1 MAIDPRILKIG
12 GDRQVNLNVTPGTVQ
27 EPGRT
32 VGGRFQV
39 GAPQQAVGPS
49 GEEALYQSL
58 SYIAGGVVDSAQNIE
73 QLAGFNND
81 ILWSKWYDDQWEGPN
96 SKRRA
101 ILDDP
106 EVSREDKRKKLIEL
120 LDAAPSNG
128 LNKNRK
134 AQIYGDWLDQDPD
147 STSLFQ
153 GDYAKFQQ
161 DTLNWSPE
169 DRLRQFETN
178 FTYELQSGMPQ
189 AMSLYL
195 GYQKDVQKD
204 QEEIAVTQGQL
215 SLQRTSGFML
225 EVFNAVVEAELGN
238 SALLDTLTQEA
249 EASGSI
255 DQLKQVQDQVD
266 VIRQNGAKFEIIQ
279 SNLLAAL
286 NIKANTDK
294 YSPFDH
300 FMRDKVSSVAYTL
313 SRQMSQKQA
322 EANAK
327 FKELSTQTSRNQFS
341 STALPKDPTQA
352 SAVVSGVLATTN
364 LFDPRDMDQ
373 SLATITNGIVTT
385 VDNLNMNQQESI
397 DYATDLLIK
406 TWENSTPAQR
416 QSLVAM
422 GLIKLPEE
430 TPEYTTII
438 LLTQPSFAERN
449 REKVKEVI
457 STTLKSNNRF
467 LSAVQRQVS
476 AAVAAFDNSPI
487 TGPASAA
494 QLQTL
499 LDGVGKQVTT
509 TETTS
514 ERKYIEIF
522 RQTHTS
528 NRLLGDDGRNIWT
541 YGLGFPPEEYDLYV
555 AANMGDRSPEAV
567 AILKKYGP
575 VENKDKENK
584 GIAGFVSTDDKVGIA
599 LNKQINEILSKIGGI
614 KVESGNQ
621 SGIFSPAKLKELAN
635 VGTSSQQLQNAANT
649 AAQENPQVYNLFQRA
664 NTIADGL
671 TYNNRV
677 GETVYSFGI
686 PESYNGISIS
696 NPQIIAAAN
705 RAQAEINELK
715 KSNPPL
721 AAARAT
727 IAGEELKK
735 LAVRTI
741 ALSGFLQHPGIVGDK
756 PEDKANQ
763 QAAVTKTVE
772 AAIATEEAYRL
783 LYQGN
788 PFFEPHNFYGE
799 SPADTNI
806 SSVQIVDDSG
816 TLQPANYSRAVF
828 MINRGFYRM
837 DELRPRLGKAFAE
850 FGSKGNLT
858 EVSKESQMFLF
869 AVADGIASKAAIIT
883 RDNPA
888 MLQAEIESQIQ
899 MMVIGSDIASYA
911 PALKA
916 LVNLK
921 LADNPDFSKTNGMR
935 FTVSNPDETFA
946 RLTSDKKTALKGAAE
961 DKKSRM
967 FELQRRLLSGAARL
981 AQKETTLKPVD
992 LSRQPSWTSSKDPNF
1007 IATNELVYPFTVGTT
1022 RENAAN
1028 MEARNDGELVLQGW
1042 TAAGWQIPGNTT
1054 EDKQKAVIQVLASS
1068 ANIPVTTDK
1077 EGNLVVGITTYD
1089 DSRNLTNTTLTNE
1102 NFGFITETLTASLRA
1117 NPNFARFL
1125 SEYRDAFPDDRSL
1138 PSVMSYWNDY
1148 SNTFY
1153 SNTETTIPNYMSY
1166 EVGTWWT
1173 LNMGSDPEQAVTGN
1187 TIKVPAVHNAYVG
1200 PLQLVPGSFAPTS
1213 RSREQER
1220 VEEDIPWSLR
1230 DREEDLPSVVGKEST
1245 YGSIWLFGERSRNE
1259 QAQIK
1264 EDLTKLA
1271 TSYYG
1276 EDLDSVTLASIEDAS
1291 TRLAEEGKT
1300 NRRSRTNAALLLE
1313 LNSIVEY
1320 SGLAEGKQGILPP
1333 TLFDVGAG
1341 LFSNAPTRSASI
1353 LSIDFKKDAAVRQMI
1368 PDSTGNFTIP
1378 AFYGVPFDP
1387 QLFPVSIN
1395 GNNTIPGTSQ
1405 LLDMQ
1410 HQFDFIKEFFVG
1422 TTGQMNFG
1430 HPWLSLKSSK
1440 QGNK

>member
-49 GEEALYQSL
+49 GEESLYQSL
-58 SYIAGGVVDSAQNIE
+58 SYIAGGIVDSAQNIS

-96 SKRRA
+96 SKRRS

-106 EVSREDKRKKLIEL
+106 EISREDKRKKLIEL

-128 LNKNRK
+128 ANKNRK

-147 STSLFQ
+147 STNLFQ
-153 GDYAKFQQ
+153 ADYAKFQEE
-161 DTLNWSPE
+161 TLTWSPE
-169 DRLRQFETN
+169 DRLRRFNTI
-178 FTYELQSGMPQ
+178 FRYELQSGMPQ
-189 AMSLYL
+189 AMSLFL
-195 GYQKDVQKD
+195 GYQKDLQNHQD
-204 QEEIAVTQGQL
+204 EIAVTQGQL
-215 SLQRTSGFML
+215 SLQRTAGFMSD
-225 EVFNAVVEAELGN
+225 VFNAVVEDELGN
-238 SALLDTLTQEA
+238 PTLLNTLRQEA

-255 DQLKQVQDQVD
+255 PQLEQVIGQVSLIREKGAQFE
-266 VIRQNGAKFEIIQ
+266 VIE
-279 SNLLAAL
+279 STLLDTL
-286 NIKANTDK
+286 NIESNTDR
-294 YSPFDH
+294 YSPFNH
-300 FMRDKVSSVAYTL
+300 LMRDKISSVAYTL
-313 SRQMSQKQA
+313 SREMSKKQA
-322 EANAK
+322 ESNAK
-327 FKELSTQTSRNQFS
+327 FEELNKQTNRNQFS

-352 SAVVSGVLATTN
+352 SVEVSGVLATTN
-364 LFDPRDMDQ
+364 LFDPRDTNE

-416 QSLVAM
+416 QTLVAM
-422 GLIKLPEE
+422 GLIKLPEG
-430 TPEYTTII
+430 TSEYTTKT
-438 LLTQPSFAERN
+438 LLTQPSFAGLN
-449 REKVKEVI
+449 REEVKEVV

-476 AAVAAFDNSPI
+476 ASVAPFINTDI
-487 TGPASAA
+487 TGPAAAA
-494 QLQTL
+494 QLPTL
-499 LDGVGKQVTT
+499 LDAISDQVETK
-509 TETTS
+509 ETTP
-514 ERKYIEIF
+514 ERRYIEIL
-522 RQTHTS
+522 RLTHTS
-528 NRLLGDDGRNIWT
+528 NILLGDGGRNVWT
-541 YGLGFPPEEYDLYV
+541 YGLAFPAEEYDLYV

-575 VENKDKENK
+575 VENKNKENE

-599 LNKQINEILSKIGGI
+599 LNSQINKTLGEIGGI
-614 KVESGNQ
+614 RFESGKQ
-621 SGIFSPAKLKELAN
+621 SGVFSPAELKKLTTTGLSARELQ
-635 VGTSSQQLQNAANT
+635 SAANT
-649 AAQENPQVYNLFQRA
+649 AAQENPQVYNLFQKVNKAA
-664 NTIADGL
+664 NGL

-677 GETVYSFGI
+677 GKTVYSFGI
-686 PESYNGISIS
+686 PVSYNGLPIS
-696 NPQIIAAAN
+696 NPQVIQAAN
-705 RAQAEINELK
+705 QAQSEINELK

-727 IAGEELKK
+727 IAEEEIKT

-741 ALSGFLQHPGIVGDK
+741 ALSGSLEHPGIVGDK

-772 AAIATEEAYRL
+772 AAVAAERDFNL
-783 LYQGN
+783 
-788 PFFEPHNFYGE
+788 FFKQSNLETGNFYGE
-799 SPADTNI
+799 SPANTNI
-806 SSVQIVDDSG
+806 STVQIVDDSG
-816 TLQPANYSRAVF
+816 TLQQDNYARAVF
-828 MINRGFYRM
+828 MVNRGFYKM

-850 FGSKGNLT
+850 FGSKNGNLA

-869 AVADGIASKAAIIT
+869 AVADGIASRAALIT

-888 MLQAEIESQIQ
+888 LLQAEIESQIQ
-899 MMVIGSDIASYA
+899 MMVVGSDIARYA
-911 PALKA
+911 PAIKT
-916 LVNLK
+916 LVSLK

-935 FTVSNPDETFA
+935 FTVSNPDETFS
-946 RLTSDKKTALKGAAE
+946 RLTSDKKTTLTSSAE

-967 FELQRRLLSGAARL
+967 FELQRRLLSGSARL
-981 AQKETTLKPVD
+981 AKEETTLKPTD
-992 LSRQPSWTSSKDPNF
+992 LSRRTSWSSSKDTTF
-1007 IATNELVYPFTVGTT
+1007 IATNELVYPFTVGTS
-1022 RENAAN
+1022 RESAADI
-1028 MEARNDGELVLQGW
+1028 EARNDGELVLQGW

-1068 ANIPVTTDK
+1068 ANIPTFTDK

-1125 SEYRDAFPDDRSL
+1125 SEYRDAFPEDRNLS
-1138 PSVMSYWNDY
+1138 SVMSYWNDY

-1173 LNMGSDPEQAVTGN
+1173 LNMGSDPEQAVTGT
-1187 TIKVPAVHNAYVG
+1187 TIKVPTVHNAYVG

-1213 RSREQER
+1213 RSREKER
-1220 VEEDIPWSLR
+1220 VEEDIPGNIFK

-1245 YGSIWLFGERSRNE
+1245 YGSIWLFGERSRNDE
-1259 QAQIK
+1259 AQIK

-1276 EDLDSVTLASIEDAS
+1276 EDLDSVTLANIEDAS
-1291 TRLAEEGKT
+1291 VRLTEEGKT

-1313 LNSIVEY
+1313 LDNIVKF

-1368 PDSTGNFTIP
+1368 PDDTGNFTIP

-1387 QLFPVSIN
+1387 QLFPVSTN

-1410 HQFDFIKEFFVG
+1410 HQLDFIKTYFVG
-1422 TTGQMNFG
+1422 REGAINFG
-1430 HPWLSLKSSK
+1430 HPWLSLKESK
-1440 QGNK
+1440 